1 MQTAEALWLRE
12 NQTWT
17 QPSASHLLK
26 LQAAQLQAPFLTDRQ
41 CLFSAI
47 TAEFALLILSTSSED
62 ILRRHCV
69 CEAVQSTLRSGQL
82 SWNGVTKGTQVLQ
95 LPIPNRSPS
104 LDSHTYLSVYF
115 SPNVSCLKDTTVNRC

>member
-17 QPSASHLLK
+17 QHQCQPLVEAPGCTTPS
-26 LQAAQLQAPFLTDRQ
+26 PFLTDRQ
-41 CLFSAI
+41 CLSSAI

-62 ILRRHCV
+62 ILRKHCV
-69 CEAVQSTLRSGQL
+69 CEDVQSAFSSVQL

-95 LPIPNRSPS
+95 LPIPNRSPF
-104 LDSHTYLSVYF
+104 LDSHTYLPVYF
-115 SPNVSCLKDTTVNRC
+115 SPNVSRLTDITVNRC